1 MRVFFL
7 NLTKPDLMRF
17 LRKALKVISCGD
29 IWLLKAVAVSLAGG
43 YFCASEGE
51 ITLYLK
57 ATTDAFEP
65 TSQIGQQ
72 CILCVEA
79 GSICVRLYISYKKGY
94 GCPTRFN

>member
-1 MRVFFL
+1 
-7 NLTKPDLMRF
+7 MRF

-72 CILCVEA
+72 CILCVEV

>member
-1 MRVFFL
+1 
-7 NLTKPDLMRF
+7 
-17 LRKALKVISCGD
+17 VISCGD

-65 TSQIGQQ
+65 TSQIGQK
-72 CILCVEA
+72 CA
-79 GSICVRLYISYKKGY
+79 SICVETLGPFVLDCIYPAKRGMVIPHGLIN
-94 GCPTRFN
+94 RD